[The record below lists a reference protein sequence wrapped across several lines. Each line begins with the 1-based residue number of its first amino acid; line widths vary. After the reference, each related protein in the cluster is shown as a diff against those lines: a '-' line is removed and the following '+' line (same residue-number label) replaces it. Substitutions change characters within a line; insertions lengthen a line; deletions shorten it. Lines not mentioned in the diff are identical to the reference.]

1 MIARSPN
8 PIAQSASIIPLPIM
22 IPLSKIVP
30 SVMAS
35 SIFGSGM
42 FDFRKGS
49 FVERGCITFDA
60 AAPGESGISPVS
72 L

>member
-1 MIARSPN
+1 
-8 PIAQSASIIPLPIM
+8 M